1 MNISIKI
8 VHFPLFK
15 EKLYS
20 IFDMTRLGRLKGILK
35 LQIIGVGAFEPIV
48 GSTVYSTYQ
57 RVCKH
62 WICGTYKTSLMQV
75 EQTTN

>member
-1 MNISIKI
+1 VNISIKI

-35 LQIIGVGAFEPIV
+35 LQIIGVGAFD
-48 GSTVYSTYQ
+48 
-57 RVCKH
+57 
-62 WICGTYKTSLMQV
+62 
-75 EQTTN
+75 TNIAIEYDISWYNKEDL